1 MNSLYLGASIPGAY
15 LGVLIVLNQKLP
27 NNIITGAVA

>member
-15 LGVLIVLNQKLP
+15 LGVLILLNEKLP
-27 NNIITGAVA
+27 FNIITGAVA